1 MTSKSLHLNN
11 LEHKLFWLLLVMI
24 SLVSFFYIYLINS
37 SIINLAL
44 REDYEEE
51 MSYTQTEVTDLVSE
65 YMSLTNQLDYEQV
78 LAFGFVDD
86 ASQVT
91 FAVRGEPAVILTLG
105 TDEI

>member
-1 MTSKSLHLNN
+1 MTTKSLYLNN
-11 LEHKLFWLLLVMI
+11 LELKLFWFLLLSI

-51 MSYTQTEVTDLVSE
+51 MSYLETEVTDLVSE
-65 YMSLTNQLDYEQV
+65 YMSLANQVDYEQA
-78 LAFGFVDD
+78 LAFGFTDD
-86 ASQVT
+86 ASQIT